1 MTAPERSDLATEV
14 QRFGLLSAAA
24 VVDRYRHL
32 VDRSI
37 EAVDV
42 EETMPGGL
50 ESADSSWLID
60 RASRLAGGYLRFLE
74 SAISAVG
81 SRSDR
86 GGVERVALSP
96 SPSGAL
102 AEGSLWLHNPTDA
115 ATSRMQ
121 LTATSLVDARG
132 TEIGVEAISFDPPAA
147 GPVAPGGMAQI
158 RVRVVVPAGAGPG
171 RYFGLVHV
179 AGSDV
184 PLVLDLEVKAG

>member
-1 MTAPERSDLATEV
+1 VTAPDRSHLATEV

-37 EAVDV
+37 EAVDAGD
-42 EETMPGGL
+42 TMPGGL

-86 GGVERVALSP
+86 AGVERVALSP
-96 SPSGAL
+96 TPPGGV
-102 AEGSLWLHNPTDA
+102 AEGSLWLHNPTDV
-115 ATSRMQ
+115 ATSPMQ
-121 LTATSLVDARG
+121 LTATCLVDARG
-132 TEIGVEAISFDPPAA
+132 TEIGVEGISFDPPTA
-147 GPVAPGGMAQI
+147 GPVAPGGMTRI
-158 RVRVVVPAGAGPG
+158 RVRVAVPAGADPG
-171 RYFGLVHV
+171 RYFGLTHV

-184 PLVLDLEVKAG
+184 PLVLDLEVKTG